1 VKFKTKL
8 LLCNV
13 KKDFQQESRLG
24 SMRTPAIFALEWK
37 RQGCE
42 LAATS
47 SRVRE
52 SVGW

>member
-1 VKFKTKL
+1 
-8 LLCNV
+8 
-13 KKDFQQESRLG
+13 
-24 SMRTPAIFALEWK
+24 MRTPAIFALEWK

-52 SVGW
+52 RVWDDRKDLCSSLTDLEAR